1 MRVRQIAAVG
11 LIAGAT
17 ALMAA
22 PLARAASDCSI
33 LATLADWGQNSTG
46 YIDLASGASCQFP
59 IRKHGVSG
67 SDILQKPR
75 HGKLKKLNA
84 TSYEYTAKSRYKGSD
99 SFAIKA
105 TGQGPTASGS
115 SVITI
120 QVTIK

>member
-1 MRVRQIAAVG
+1 MRVCKIAAVG
-11 LIAGAT
+11 LIAGAP

-22 PLARAASDCSI
+22 PLVEAASDCSI

-46 YIDLASGASCQFP
+46 YIDINSGASCQFP

-67 SDILQKPR
+67 SEILQKPE

-84 TSYEYTAKSRYKGSD
+84 ATYEYTAKSRYKGSD

-115 SVITI
+115 SIITI
-120 QVTIK
+120 QVTTK